1 MYDKILNTINLLKN
15 EFGKFQL
22 DIQTNTC
29 YEFNINDNHFYMLF
43 NKGAKIVD
51 ITYADGSKISTKNTY
66 IFTKVK
72 PVEMLV
78 LNLNTTDVKNEVIIQ
93 CKPLDLAHSK
103 IPRLLQEELENT
115 QYRVDEKVHDYLF
128 AYPLREDLAEVLE
141 YEHNGNNL
149 KFMCNGEHVRTVLNA
164 KYDSASKM
172 IYCDSWNYV
181 RKSISSIEKKVQTL
195 PMIKKAQ
202 LKQELNDAL
211 WAMRREID
219 SNVESIDVPNLI
231 EDIKNFTKNISSLR
245 I

>member
-1 MYDKILNTINLLKN
+1 MYLKILNTINLLKN

-22 DIQTNTC
+22 DIQPNHC
-29 YEFNINDNHFYMLF
+29 YEFNINENVFYMLY

-51 ITYADGSKISTKNTY
+51 ITYTDGSKISTKNTY
-66 IFTKVK
+66 IFSKIK
-72 PVEMLV
+72 PVELLV
-78 LNLNTTDVKNEVIIQ
+78 LNLNTTDVKNEVVIQ
-93 CKPLDLAHSK
+93 RKPLPLVHSK
-103 IPRLLQEELENT
+103 IPRLLKDELENT

-141 YEHNGNNL
+141 FEHNGENL
-149 KFMCNGEHVRTVLNA
+149 KFTCNGEHVRTVLNA
-164 KYDSASKM
+164 KYDTENKL

-195 PMIKKAQ
+195 PMLKKAQ

-219 SNVESIDVPNLI
+219 SNIETLDMHNLI
-231 EDIKNFTKNISSLR
+231 EDIKHFTKNISSLR